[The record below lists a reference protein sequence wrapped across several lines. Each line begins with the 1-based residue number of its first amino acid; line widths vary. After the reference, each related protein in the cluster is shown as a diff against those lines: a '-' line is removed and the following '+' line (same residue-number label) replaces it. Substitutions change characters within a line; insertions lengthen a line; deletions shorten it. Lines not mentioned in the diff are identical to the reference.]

1 MASVLVEKR
10 DIEFVL
16 YEQFDILQLTN
27 KEKFSLFS
35 KDEFD
40 MIIEQALKF
49 SDNVLAPINQD
60 GDRIGAKWDNGKVTL
75 PESFHRPL
83 KDYGEAGWVSA
94 ADDVEAGGQGLP
106 MSVDTACNEM
116 FHAANTALNLYPGLA
131 HGAGKLIELYGTEE
145 QKRKYLGKVYS
156 FEWGGT
162 MCLTEPG
169 AGSDLAHVAT
179 KAVRID
185 DTHFRITGQKIFITG
200 GDYDSKP
207 NIIHPVLARIEGDPP
222 GIKGIS
228 IFIVPKYRVND
239 DLSLGEFNDV
249 ACAGIEHKMGIKG
262 SATCQL
268 SFGDSGNC
276 VGELLGHPCQGIE
289 IMFHMMNEERLNV
302 GVQSLGL
309 ASTAYLNALKYAQER
324 LQGADIRLK
333 GKSTTLL
340 QLIKHPDIRRNLL
353 WMKSYVEGLR
363 ALNYYAAFC
372 LDQRNAETDEQ
383 KKTTA
388 NGFLEFFTP
397 VCKAYSSDRAY
408 EICAQAI
415 QVFGG
420 YGFCGDY
427 PVEQFARDCK
437 ITSLYEGTNGIQAID
452 LVGRKLPMGKGEFFK
467 YIVSQMDKTID
478 EAAANLSIQKYVEI
492 VRKAK
497 SNMVDAAQHIMGL
510 MQHMS
515 IPEAFL
521 SATPFLEVMGDT
533 ILGWMHLWQLGIAEK
548 KLAAIFEKA
557 NALTEDERRAV
568 ILENREAAFYSGK
581 IHSARFFISKVL
593 PVQEG
598 KVASIK
604 DDDFAALQIEESA
617 FGEVAALAKV

>member
-106 MSVDTACNEM
+106 MSVFTACNEM